1 MKENL
6 PAPARN
12 VLQGACY
19 DDAHN
24 KHEGNAV
31 TERIENVKH
40 RQCSAAID
48 VTVGTGEKSA
58 VDKCMRGDAAVDT
71 FAEPAEKAVQEEI

>member
-1 MKENL
+1 M
-6 PAPARN
+6 
-12 VLQGACY
+12 
-19 DDAHN
+19 
-24 KHEGNAV
+24 
-31 TERIENVKH
+31 KH

-48 VTVGTGEKSA
+48 GTVGTGEKSA